1 MDPRQVLIWS
11 RGPPKGLAGGGLKI
25 GIFFAGQE
33 KAGGPTNKLLLEP
46 ELCAIWQMWNPC
58 EKGGKVGKRPGKKAA
73 RPGTHWWGSTTIFTF
88 FPCFAFTLHHSFFT
102 EILSESCRDQTT
114 NSMCGQTSPGWKMY
128 FTGVTSGVCLK
139 DDSCVSTIHKGSQVF
154 KAAL

>member
-25 GIFFAGQE
+25 GLFFAGQE

-88 FPCFAFTLHHSFFT
+88 FPCFVFTFNHPL
-102 EILSESCRDQTT
+102 
-114 NSMCGQTSPGWKMY
+114 
-128 FTGVTSGVCLK
+128 
-139 DDSCVSTIHKGSQVF
+139 F
-154 KAAL
+154 KAAEIRQLILCVGKQVLVGKCTALVTVSKRILV

>member
-25 GIFFAGQE
+25 GLFFAGQKKE
-33 KAGGPTNKLLLEP
+33 GGPTNMLLLEP

-73 RPGTHWWGSTTIFTF
+73 RPGTHWWGSPTIFTF
-88 FPCFAFTLHHSFFT
+88 FPCFVFTLHHPPLIHSKSWFCWFPETADSFEFSA
-102 EILSESCRDQTT
+102 EILSENAKNCKFF
-114 NSMCGQTSPGWKMY
+114 N
-128 FTGVTSGVCLK
+128 VC
-139 DDSCVSTIHKGSQVF
+139 
-154 KAAL
+154 